1 MYDLNIRITYIVA
14 KICKPKEL
22 IHVLILKL
30 AGLNSSSYVLLN
42 SRTDDEF
49 NCLKCFTLKEIKKT
63 TKNFGRDSQT
73 KINDLDQLR
82 HPNLVKLIGYC
93 LEVVHRPL
101 LVYEFFTMGCLDN
114 HLFRRAS
121 NFQPLSWKIRMKI
134 ALDAAKGLAF
144 LHIDEVNMIHGEFK
158 TSKILIDSNYNAKLS
173 VFGVTKA
180 ELEPNSGHYL
190 FRRINMPLEFQS
202 YIAPEYMLAGSL
214 TKKCDV
220 YSFGVVLLEIMSG
233 KPAHYVYK
241 AYKERLSEWAK
252 SFLNDINKISQV
264 MDSDIEGQY
273 SLLEAMKVARI
284 VIQCVYG
291 DHWNNVRIPMTHLS
305 KGICNFR
312 SSQKSEECN
321 LNRQVVN
328 EGVLLRIKVLIPTKT
343 FLHKLFPT

>member
-1 MYDLNIRITYIVA
+1 MLTIYKISNDSCILRLQNVVVILTFYIIPDV
-14 KICKPKEL
+14 I
-22 IHVLILKL
+22 
-30 AGLNSSSYVLLN
+30 
-42 SRTDDEF
+42 F
-49 NCLKCFTLKEIKKT
+49 
-63 TKNFGRDSQT
+63 
-73 KINDLDQLR
+73 
-82 HPNLVKLIGYC
+82 
-93 LEVVHRPL
+93 HR
-101 LVYEFFTMGCLDN
+101 
-114 HLFRRAS
+114 LFC
-121 NFQPLSWKIRMKI
+121 
-134 ALDAAKGLAF
+134 
-144 LHIDEVNMIHGEFK
+144 E
-158 TSKILIDSNYNAKLS
+158 
-173 VFGVTKA
+173 
-180 ELEPNSGHYL
+180 
-190 FRRINMPLEFQS
+190 
-202 YIAPEYMLAGSL
+202 GSL